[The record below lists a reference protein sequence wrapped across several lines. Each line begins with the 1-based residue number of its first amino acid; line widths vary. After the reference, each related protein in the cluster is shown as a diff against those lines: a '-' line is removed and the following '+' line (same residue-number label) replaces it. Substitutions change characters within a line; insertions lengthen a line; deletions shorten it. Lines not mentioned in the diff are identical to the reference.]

1 MKSKVF
7 LLCFLVL
14 LSSCWVSKF
23 ATFSVGLTSVEMP
36 SNEKQQFSETKIV
49 TLKDNGISKYRYED
63 DIIDITWFVES
74 KLFSF
79 TLKNKSD
86 HAIKI
91 NWDDISYVDII
102 GNVGRVMHSG
112 VKYSERNNSQPST
125 LIPKGASISDVL
137 LPVNNVFFESGEYGR
152 GWVESPLLPSRYKN
166 QDEFDILSKAVVG
179 KEMKILMPII
189 IENVQNDYTFVF
201 NINNITPQK

>member
-1 MKSKVF
+1 
-7 LLCFLVL
+7 
-14 LSSCWVSKF
+14 
-23 ATFSVGLTSVEMP
+23 MP